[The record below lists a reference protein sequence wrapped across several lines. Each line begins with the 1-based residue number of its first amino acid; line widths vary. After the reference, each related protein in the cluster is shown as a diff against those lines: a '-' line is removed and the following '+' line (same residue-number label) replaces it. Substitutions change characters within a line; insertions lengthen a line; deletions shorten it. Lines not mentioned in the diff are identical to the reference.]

1 MPNPFSSKPLS
12 EVSASDLRTQGQ
24 VLQAITYVAAFFI
37 VANIGYAIF
46 RLVSHKVDSV
56 SELAGGNL
64 FSIGGFGVSL
74 LLCSYAL
81 KKIKAEITIRET
93 NK

>member
-1 MPNPFSSKPLS
+1 MRNLFSSKPLS
-12 EVSASDLRTQGQ
+12 EVSTNDLKKQGQ
-24 VLQAITYVAAFFI
+24 LLQAITYVAAFFI

-56 SELAGGNL
+56 SELSGGNL
-64 FSIGGFGVSL
+64 SSMGGFGASL
-74 LLCSYAL
+74 LLCSNAL
-81 KKIKAEITIRET
+81 KKIKAEIIMREA

>member
-1 MPNPFSSKPLS
+1 MRNLFSDKPLS
-12 EVSASDLRTQGQ
+12 DVSTDDLKKQGQ
-24 VLQAITYVAAFFI
+24 LLQAITYVAAFFI

-64 FSIGGFGVSL
+64 FSMGGFGASL
-74 LLCSYAL
+74 LICSYLL
-81 KKIKAEITIRET
+81 KKIKAEIIMREA